1 MDGLEK
7 WNIDAIMAPMDDSL
21 VHNISPSSLE
31 RPTRNKA
38 EYTAYFG
45 AVIPMF
51 EAFTVDVLDLV
62 ESPNRVVIHAKSRG
76 RSIFGTPYANEYAVF
91 LEFVDDPSGNGERK
105 ISRMNEFVDSA
116 FSKAW
121 FEKEFARMAEHKGKA
136 T

>member
-1 MDGLEK
+1 LCSAILANSFSNHALE
-7 WNIDAIMAPMDDSL
+7 NAL
-21 VHNISPSSLE
+21 
-31 RPTRNKA
+31 
-38 EYTAYFG
+38 
-45 AVIPMF
+45 
-51 EAFTVDVLDLV
+51 
-62 ESPNRVVIHAKSRG
+62 SPNRVVIHAKSRG